1 MPPKIDPNLTRSSP
15 PSPPPVAPTP
25 EEEKEEIEA
34 TFPQQLMD
42 VIEHET
48 KNGALTTSGERVIE
62 WLPTAE
68 NDQFIIRDKKIFEK
82 QLLPKYFNA
91 KCKFMS
97 FIRKLYRWVIALQSQ
112 CFGWA
117 AELVFWP
124 RLWEDGPGSC
134 RCRDA
139 GQVLDL

>member
-97 FIRKLYRWVIALQSQ
+97 FIRKLYR
-112 CFGWA
+112 
-117 AELVFWP
+117 
-124 RLWEDGPGSC
+124 
-134 RCRDA
+134 
-139 GQVLDL
+139 